1 MHLHLT
7 NGTDIDSKTES
18 LVKAYKAVD
27 HEDNTRAIL
36 LALLTYAPTP
46 EGKAYVRGE
55 ILKHEGDQLGMKSV
69 ADSILRKLLLPVIAL
84 GTKSHVSPS
93 ARTEIK
99 QIALSRDNYRCV
111 VSKAVELSYFYTPET
126 VEWNP
131 GDVWLP
137 TYASHIIPLARNTKS
152 SSWQALER
160 FAGFRL
166 EELYGDHIS
175 TVSNIVTLTY
185 DIHVAFCRFLVWFE
199 LDKKNPKPGVYRY
212 RKQLH
217 TLPGPPDGTIV
228 RLSTTDPV
236 RHLDLPVPQIKYIL
250 LHAALA
256 KVLRDSDMGRWVDGM
271 LREIE
276 RLENLASD
284 GSNADVLAS
293 GLHATGLT
301 SNNSTP
307 GVLGAWAQF
316 GKDYPFLNVE
326 EILETSHGVRSIDTL
341 RRWLRLDDEEKLNS
355 EVTRFESEVIRHGLV
370 LLPGVQKI
378 LDTLKEGQ
386 TEERPGWTIV
396 TSATRWYAP
405 QALKSV
411 GIPLPKHMVM
421 AEDVERGKPNPDPYL
436 QGAKN
441 CKVDPK
447 NCLVVEDAVSGLKAG
462 RAAGAKVLGVCT
474 SAPRSTVEQGAPD
487 FIVQDLTK
495 VSVKWVGEKVEVTI
509 DESSYKDWGDHK
521 DEDSMSGVKWISPEP
536 NAILVSGSKM
546 VATWSTPARPVSSPS
561 FQLCLVETDE
571 CGGTI
576 WPKVKKLSG
585 GRYTINLKIP
595 QLSSDDG
602 FFIRMVDDKG
612 SMYDTPEFELQGEPT
627 DTSWD
632 NNNKS
637 IRYTIVSGASSSTL
651 ALNSS
656 SQSSSSMLPDSL
668 TSVRPDLAASG
679 GASVEDGYQE
689 ASEPGSYGAASPGYN
704 SSSSYSEGP
713 GGRGKP
719 QSHKGADKNPGKFYH
734 PRVYHTLI
742 RPADKGLRPGAN
754 ETATTSA
761 SGNSTLAS
769 ASGTTSGLI
778 YTPSVTDN
786 ALIGSSND
794 NKPSTAAIVV
804 PLAIFAVALAGLIFS
819 LRQRSKT
826 KKIRVQEN
834 RPALNQVVTRDS
846 CTSNSSTSS
855 SGSSRTDLE
864 RAMDFIAGI
873 KVPHS
878 PGLTPLPP
886 SIESKRRERREI
898 RMRQPNTSF
907 RDETA
912 SEHMPALAS
921 SSAPKVDQCI
931 RRNDQPLPPLPGI
944 VQSDSEGEHPR
955 CKISHTK
962 NYTMAQD
969 HSLGLSQGKV
979 YQMPAPVIT
988 EQPIRLSI
996 HSLGPD
1002 YRSHTSLPQ
1011 VASAPPATHSPENSS
1026 TVATR
1031 LTCFMQQHA
1040 HNIPSSMSQP
1050 AMVAPPPCHPTSL
1063 TSLLAA
1069 NPGFPSFPVLPDSLR
1084 AALPQAPA
1092 VSAPEIVVH
1101 PVCSEYSEPN
1111 PESQLKSEFTDQSP
1125 IRPRPAIPYS
1135 TRPQPKQPQ
1144 VNVMSNPYDAIAKVL
1159 RTPRLE

>member
-1 MHLHLT
+1 
-7 NGTDIDSKTES
+7 
-18 LVKAYKAVD
+18 
-27 HEDNTRAIL
+27 
-36 LALLTYAPTP
+36 
-46 EGKAYVRGE
+46 
-55 ILKHEGDQLGMKSV
+55 
-69 ADSILRKLLLPVIAL
+69 
-84 GTKSHVSPS
+84 
-93 ARTEIK
+93 
-99 QIALSRDNYRCV
+99 
-111 VSKAVELSYFYTPET
+111 
-126 VEWNP
+126 
-131 GDVWLP
+131 
-137 TYASHIIPLARNTKS
+137 
-152 SSWQALER
+152 
-160 FAGFRL
+160 
-166 EELYGDHIS
+166 
-175 TVSNIVTLTY
+175 
-185 DIHVAFCRFLVWFE
+185 
-199 LDKKNPKPGVYRY
+199 
-212 RKQLH
+212 
-217 TLPGPPDGTIV
+217 
-228 RLSTTDPV
+228 
-236 RHLDLPVPQIKYIL
+236 
-250 LHAALA
+250 
-256 KVLRDSDMGRWVDGM
+256 
-271 LREIE
+271 
-276 RLENLASD
+276 
-284 GSNADVLAS
+284 
-293 GLHATGLT
+293 
-301 SNNSTP
+301 
-307 GVLGAWAQF
+307 
-316 GKDYPFLNVE
+316 
-326 EILETSHGVRSIDTL
+326 
-341 RRWLRLDDEEKLNS
+341 
-355 EVTRFESEVIRHGLV
+355 
-370 LLPGVQKI
+370 
-378 LDTLKEGQ
+378 
-386 TEERPGWTIV
+386 
-396 TSATRWYAP
+396 
-405 QALKSV
+405 
-411 GIPLPKHMVM
+411 
-421 AEDVERGKPNPDPYL
+421 
-436 QGAKN
+436 
-441 CKVDPK
+441 
-447 NCLVVEDAVSGLKAG
+447 
-462 RAAGAKVLGVCT
+462 
-474 SAPRSTVEQGAPD
+474 
-487 FIVQDLTK
+487 
-495 VSVKWVGEKVEVTI
+495 
-509 DESSYKDWGDHK
+509 
-521 DEDSMSGVKWISPEP
+521 MSGVKWISPEP

-612 SMYDTPEFELQGEPT
+612 SMYDTPEFELQ
-627 DTSWD
+627 
-632 NNNKS
+632 
-637 IRYTIVSGASSSTL
+637 VSGASSSTL

-689 ASEPGSYGAASPGYN
+689 ASEPSSYGAASPGYN

-719 QSHKGADKNPGKFYH
+719 QFHKGADKNPGKFYH

-778 YTPSVTDN
+778 YTPSVTNN

-834 RPALNQVVTRDS
+834 RPALNQVVTKDS

-944 VQSDSEGEHPR
+944 VQSDSEG
-955 CKISHTK
+955 
-962 NYTMAQD
+962 
-969 HSLGLSQGKV
+969 LSQGKV
-979 YQMPAPVIT
+979 YQMPVPVIT

-1063 TSLLAA
+1063 TSLLTA

-1111 PESQLKSEFTDQSP
+1111 PESQLKSELTDQSP

>member
-137 TYASHIIPLARNTKS
+137 T
-152 SSWQALER
+152 LER

-341 RRWLRLDDEEKLNS
+341 RRWLRLDDEEKLN
-355 EVTRFESEVIRHGLV
+355 VR
-370 LLPGVQKI
+370 
-378 LDTLKEGQ
+378 DLKEVVWHPVSYSRSVRGDSLRIGSYPSWFGAFARSA
-386 TEERPGWTIV
+386 EDSRY
-396 TSATRWYAP
+396 ATRWYAP

-421 AEDVERGKPNPDPYL
+421 AEDVERGKPNRIHTSREQRTARL
-436 QGAKN
+436 I
-441 CKVDPK
+441 
-447 NCLVVEDAVSGLKAG
+447 LRTVVEDAVSGLKAG

-509 DESSYKDWGDHK
+509 DELGDHK

-689 ASEPGSYGAASPGYN
+689 ASEPSSYGAASPGYN

-719 QSHKGADKNPGKFYH
+719 QFHKGADKNPGKFYH

-778 YTPSVTDN
+778 YTPSVTNN

-834 RPALNQVVTRDS
+834 RPALNQVVTKDS

-878 PGLTPLPP
+878 PALTPLPP

-962 NYTMAQD
+962 NYTVAQD

-979 YQMPAPVIT
+979 YQMPVPVIT

-1063 TSLLAA
+1063 TSLLTA

-1111 PESQLKSEFTDQSP
+1111 PESQLKSELTDQSP

-1135 TRPQPKQPQ
+1135 TRPQPKQPK
-1144 VNVMSNPYDAIAKVL
+1144 STL
-1159 RTPRLE
+1159 CRTLTTRSQRC